1 MCYYKITGKFWEG
14 KVISM
19 KKIVALCLF
28 FCMLIL
34 QSAVFAAENTAAN
47 VNTNANANLSAANTV
62 KRWILI
68 NIPARS
74 LRLYEDDKCVA
85 MYPVGVGKIGSK
97 TPAGFYKIVEKVVNP
112 TWVDPGDTSVVIA
125 SGPDNPLGFRWLG
138 IGGNYGIHGTN
149 NPSSVGH
156 YVSNGC
162 VRMVEADV
170 EKVFDK
176 VDVGTEVQIM
186 YNRLVIDKTQDGR
199 VAYYIYPDGYKMQE
213 LTVDFVKQGLAG
225 YGIAD
230 FISEEY
236 IAKSIEAS
244 NGLPNFV
251 AAPVNIMYKGSKL
264 NFKAVN
270 YKNQIYVPV
279 ESLAKTLNTA
289 VKIENSSAVTAKGS
303 APVELFSK
311 KPYIHLTDIS
321 NIFPVGFSL
330 NKNYTVATLT
340 AMPAA
345 GTVEPADSAANKVV
359 KADENAA
366 AKPQTD
372 KQTGINIPQRE
383 NSMNAQKELYK
394 SADKKIGEEKQSIE
408 LEKTVSDDTKTDK
421 IEIATIK

>member
-1 MCYYKITGKFWEG
+1 
-14 KVISM
+14 M

-251 AAPVNIMYKGSKL
+251 AAPVNIMYNNQKL
-264 NFKAVN
+264 AFKAVN

-279 ESLAKTLNTA
+279 QEMAKTLNTA
-289 VKIENSSAVTAKGS
+289 VKIENGSAVTAKGS

-321 NIFPVGFSL
+321 NIFAVSFSL

>member
-1 MCYYKITGKFWEG
+1 
-14 KVISM
+14 M

-251 AAPVNIMYKGSKL
+251 AAPVNIMYNNQKL
-264 NFKAVN
+264 AFKAVN

-279 ESLAKTLNTA
+279 QEMAKTLNTA
-289 VKIENSSAVTAKGS
+289 VKIENGSAVTAKGS

-321 NIFPVGFSL
+321 NIFAVGFSL

-340 AMPAA
+340 AMPAV
-345 GTVEPADSAANKVV
+345 GTVEPADSAANKAV

-383 NSMNAQKELYK
+383 NSLNAQKELYK

>member
-1 MCYYKITGKFWEG
+1 
-14 KVISM
+14 M

-251 AAPVNIMYKGSKL
+251 AAPVNIMYNNQKL
-264 NFKAVN
+264 AFKAVN

-279 ESLAKTLNTA
+279 QEMAKTLNTA

>member
-1 MCYYKITGKFWEG
+1 
-14 KVISM
+14 M

-47 VNTNANANLSAANTV
+47 VNTNANLSAANTV

-251 AAPVNIMYKGSKL
+251 AAPVNIMYNNQKL
-264 NFKAVN
+264 AFKAVN

-279 ESLAKTLNTA
+279 QEMAKTLNVP
-289 VKIENSSAVTAKGS
+289 VKIENGSAVTAKN
-303 APVELFSK
+303 AVAVDLFSQ
-311 KPYIHLTDIS
+311 KPYIHLTDVS
-321 NIFPVGFSL
+321 SIFDITYSL

-340 AMPAA
+340 PLTVNAA
-345 GTVEPADSAANKVV
+345 EPAD
-359 KADENAA
+359 NAA
-366 AKPQTD
+366 VKDKPVLDSTVKQQTVD
-372 KQTGINIPQRE
+372 KNGVNIPQRE

>member
-1 MCYYKITGKFWEG
+1 
-14 KVISM
+14 M

-251 AAPVNIMYKGSKL
+251 AAPVNIMYNNQKL
-264 NFKAVN
+264 AFKAVN

-279 ESLAKTLNTA
+279 QEMAKTLNTA
-289 VKIENSSAVTAKGS
+289 VKIENGSAVTAKGS

-321 NIFPVGFSL
+321 NIFAVGFSL

-340 AMPAA
+340 PLTVNAA
-345 GTVEPADSAANKVV
+345 EPAD
-359 KADENAA
+359 NAA
-366 AKPQTD
+366 VKDKPVLDSTVKQQTVD
-372 KQTGINIPQRE
+372 KNGVNIPQRE

>member
-1 MCYYKITGKFWEG
+1 
-14 KVISM
+14 M

-47 VNTNANANLSAANTV
+47 ANANPPAANTV

-251 AAPVNIMYKGSKL
+251 AAPVNIMYNNQKL
-264 NFKAVN
+264 AFKAVN

-279 ESLAKTLNTA
+279 QEMAKTLNTA
-289 VKIENSSAVTAKGS
+289 VKIENGSAVTAKGS

-321 NIFPVGFSL
+321 NIFAVGFSL

>member
-1 MCYYKITGKFWEG
+1 
-14 KVISM
+14 M

-199 VAYYIYPDGYKMQE
+199 VAYYIYPDGYNMQE

-251 AAPVNIMYKGSKL
+251 AAPVNIMYNNQKL
-264 NFKAVN
+264 AFKAVN

-279 ESLAKTLNTA
+279 QEMAKTLNTA
-289 VKIENSSAVTAKGS
+289 VKIENGSAVTAKGS

>member
-1 MCYYKITGKFWEG
+1 
-14 KVISM
+14 M

-138 IGGNYGIHGTN
+138 IGGNYGLHGTN

-251 AAPVNIMYKGSKL
+251 AAPVNIMYNNQKL
-264 NFKAVN
+264 AFKAVN

-279 ESLAKTLNTA
+279 QEMAKTLNTA

-321 NIFPVGFSL
+321 NIFAVGFSL

-345 GTVEPADSAANKVV
+345 GTVEPADSAANKAV

-383 NSMNAQKELYK
+383 NSLNAQKELYK

>member
-1 MCYYKITGKFWEG
+1 
-14 KVISM
+14 M

-47 VNTNANANLSAANTV
+47 VNANANANSPTVNTV

-251 AAPVNIMYKGSKL
+251 AAPVNIMYNNQKL
-264 NFKAVN
+264 AFKAVN

-279 ESLAKTLNTA
+279 QEMAKTLNTA
-289 VKIENSSAVTAKGS
+289 VKIENGSAVTAKGS

-321 NIFPVGFSL
+321 NIFAVGFSL

-340 AMPAA
+340 AMPAV
-345 GTVEPADSAANKVV
+345 GTVEPADSAANKAV

-383 NSMNAQKELYK
+383 NSLNAQKELYK

>member
-1 MCYYKITGKFWEG
+1 
-14 KVISM
+14 M

-251 AAPVNIMYKGSKL
+251 AAPVNIMYNNQKL
-264 NFKAVN
+264 AFKAVN

-279 ESLAKTLNTA
+279 QEMAMTLNTA
-289 VKIENSSAVTAKGS
+289 VKIENGSAVTAKGS

-321 NIFPVGFSL
+321 NIFAVGFSL

-340 AMPAA
+340 AMPAV
-345 GTVEPADSAANKVV
+345 GTVEPADSAANKAV

-383 NSMNAQKELYK
+383 NSLNAQKELYK

>member
-1 MCYYKITGKFWEG
+1 
-14 KVISM
+14 M

-97 TPAGFYKIVEKVVNP
+97 TPAGFYKIGEKVVNP

-251 AAPVNIMYKGSKL
+251 AAPVNIMYNNQKL
-264 NFKAVN
+264 AFKAVN

-279 ESLAKTLNTA
+279 QEMAKTLNTA
-289 VKIENSSAVTAKGS
+289 VKIENGSAVTAKGS

-321 NIFPVGFSL
+321 NIFAVGFSL

>member
-1 MCYYKITGKFWEG
+1 
-14 KVISM
+14 M

-47 VNTNANANLSAANTV
+47 ANANPSAANTV

-251 AAPVNIMYKGSKL
+251 AAPVNIMYNNQKL
-264 NFKAVN
+264 AFKAVN

-279 ESLAKTLNTA
+279 QEMAKTLNTA
-289 VKIENSSAVTAKGS
+289 VKIENGSAVTAKGS

-321 NIFPVGFSL
+321 NIFAVGFSL

-340 AMPAA
+340 AMPAV
-345 GTVEPADSAANKVV
+345 GTVEPADSAANKAV

-383 NSMNAQKELYK
+383 NSLNAQKELYK